1 MEIQWKNKKEIFV
14 EGSCE
19 RGKLWIRLSKE
30 GKVNALYTCFGET
43 QKILP
48 ETEEEETVKGMKL
61 RADLH
66 LALLAH
72 AEDISAKLTK

>member
-1 MEIQWKNKKEIFV
+1 MITWKDKKEIFV
-14 EGSCE
+14 EGQCE
-19 RGKLWIRLSKE
+19 RGKLFIRLSKD
-30 GKVNALYTCFGET
+30 GKVNALYTIFGET

-48 ETEEEETVKGMKL
+48 ETEEEETIDGMKL

-72 AEDISAKLTK
+72 AEEISSKLTK